1 MSVLSQFSPTP
12 ANPWNRTL
20 AGHLLNRATFGPSP
34 EDIDQ
39 AVGWGMDRTVDYL
52 INFQR
57 VDESLPPPETPE
69 TPQKGQFASL
79 PADERR
85 EKLKEL
91 ERANNDAMDEL
102 RAWWIRRMIQT
113 KRPLQEKLT
122 LFWHGHF
129 TSSTSDVKS
138 ARHMLM
144 QNEFLRKNCLGNF
157 RDLLLGISRDPAMLR
172 YLDNNTNRKQHPN
185 ENYARELME
194 LFTMGIGNYTEDD
207 VKAAARAFTGW
218 SFECDDFVFND
229 RQHDNGVKTFLQSVG
244 DLDGTD
250 VIDAI
255 LQQSCTARFMATK
268 LLRFFVSDH
277 PEPDAVEEYAAL
289 LRGCKYDFK
298 PFLQTLFSSE
308 YFYSTKAFRAQIK
321 SPAQLVVGACRL
333 LGVTVNEKALAI
345 ALRGLGQDLLEPPNV
360 KGWDGGETWINT
372 TTLLERYNLSAYL
385 LSGEIPFSG
394 GAPRGKTVQ
403 ARRFQLSRFGT
414 PTNSLAQFCPKDVA
428 SDPGQLADSLIG
440 RLLMAKLDSRAR
452 QWLVDQAQTTPVSER
467 ATRVAHLIMS
477 MPCYQ
482 LC

>member
-1 MSVLSQFSPTP
+1 
-12 ANPWNRTL
+12 
-20 AGHLLNRATFGPSP
+20 
-34 EDIDQ
+34 
-39 AVGWGMDRTVDYL
+39 MDRTVDYL

-57 VDESLPPPETPE
+57 VDEILPPPETPE
-69 TPQKGQFASL
+69 TPVKGQFADL
-79 PADERR
+79 PADLRR
-85 EKLKEL
+85 EKFKEL
-91 ERANNDAMDEL
+91 EKANRDAIEEI
-102 RAWWIRRMIQT
+102 RAWWIRRMMQT

-218 SFECDDFVFND
+218 TFEGDDFIFND
-229 RQHDNGVKTFLQSVG
+229 HQHDNGVKTFLLSVG

-250 VIDAI
+250 VIDSI
-255 LQQSCTARFMATK
+255 LQQSCTARFMVAK
-268 LLRFFVSDH
+268 LLRFFVSDK
-277 PEPDAVEEYAAL
+277 PEPEAVEEYAAL
-289 LRGCKYDFK
+289 LRGYKYDFN
-298 PFLQTLFSSE
+298 PFLHTLLSSE
-308 YFYSTKAFRAQIK
+308 YFYSTKAYRAQIK
-321 SPAQLVVGACRL
+321 SPTQLVVGACRL

-394 GAPRGKTVQ
+394 GAPHGKSPQ

-414 PTNSLAQFCPKDVA
+414 PTNSLAQFYPKDVA
-428 SDPGQLADSLIG
+428 CDPAPLADSLID
-440 RLLMAKLDSRAR
+440 RLLMAKLDNRAR
-452 QWLVDQAQTTPVSER
+452 QWLVEQAEAAPVSER

-477 MPCYQ
+477 MPDYQ